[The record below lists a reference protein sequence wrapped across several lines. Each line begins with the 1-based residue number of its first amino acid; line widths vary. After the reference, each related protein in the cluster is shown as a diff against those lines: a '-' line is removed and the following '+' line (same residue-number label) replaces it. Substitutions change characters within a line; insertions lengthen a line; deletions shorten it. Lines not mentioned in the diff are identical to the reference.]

1 MWMGN
6 EIVAVQN
13 ADDNLNV
20 GARYFKIAV
29 LESRTPFKHSRD

>member
-1 MWMGN
+1 MGN